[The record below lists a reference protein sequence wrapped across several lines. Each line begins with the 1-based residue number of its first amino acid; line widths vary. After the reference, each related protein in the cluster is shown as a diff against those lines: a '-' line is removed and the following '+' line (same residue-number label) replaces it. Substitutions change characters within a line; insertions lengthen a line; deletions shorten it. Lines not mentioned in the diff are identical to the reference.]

1 MGGTSGREFVSAC
14 GCKTLQHSRHIAIV
28 PCVRAAA
35 QVMMKNEAEAKALTA
50 KRPFYVYEEKSLWDF
65 ELPQ

>member
-1 MGGTSGREFVSAC
+1 MI
-14 GCKTLQHSRHIAIV
+14 K
-28 PCVRAAA
+28 
-35 QVMMKNEAEAKALTA
+35 KEAEAKAPTA